1 MSAYLKHLVIEDVKD
16 METPEFKM
24 SDSTE
29 KIGLKAL
36 EDFRS
41 GNLKK
46 VKSIDELFE

>member
-1 MSAYLKHLVIEDVKD
+1 